1 MLFLRTSSLQG
12 EKILFSLKLILLKMF
27 FPLPRKLFGPP
38 GLPWKRTPCTA
49 MAKSITTTTTLI
61 ALLLIHQQ
69 HIGIYSIRLY
79 WTTCYCFAFWTS
91 LSFHCTRK
99 LSPNLHLVSS
109 WIITRTDVKICHMSE
124 IKDLVRFR
132 VSIGEHQDTTREAP
146 ALSRAS
152 SVVVVASPT
161 SGREATT

>member
-1 MLFLRTSSLQG
+1 MSEILESVRRSMVYFCLTSLYDSLCR
-12 EKILFSLKLILLKMF
+12 KFST
-27 FPLPRKLFGPP
+27 KLFC
-38 GLPWKRTPCTA
+38 LFN
-49 MAKSITTTTTLI
+49 I
-61 ALLLIHQQ
+61 
-69 HIGIYSIRLY
+69 
-79 WTTCYCFAFWTS
+79 S
-91 LSFHCTRK
+91 LFFHCTRK

-109 WIITRTDVKICHMSE
+109 WIITRTDAKICHMSE

-132 VSIGEHQDTTREAP
+132 ASIGEHPDTTREAP